1 MRSTTIAALAAA
13 WLLAGCA
20 TPRIEGRDQWLAET
34 QRTFKGRDTEQVLR
48 AAEAVLSSVD
58 NGRFTFLHTPDT
70 LEASREWVQYL
81 VIATVIGRD
90 KFTVTARPGSG
101 GTAVTLRVD
110 RTAQQGRNA
119 GAENLATAATYRL
132 FFNWLGY
139 ALGQEERW
147 ITCDAA
153 EAALGLENAGSPL
166 ANAMCG
172 PGFTAR
178 GGNPVQPRP
187 EWTRTSTQAPARAV
201 TSRDQLR
208 PQRASVIR

>member
-1 MRSTTIAALAAA
+1 MRLTGMAAMAAA
-13 WLLAGCA
+13 ILLSGCA

-58 NGRFTFLHTPDT
+58 TGRVTFLHTADS
-70 LEASREWVQYL
+70 LEASREWMQYL

-90 KFTVTARPGSG
+90 KFTVTTRPAPG

-110 RTAQQGRNA
+110 RTAQQGRNS
-119 GAENLATAATYRL
+119 GAENLSTAATYRL

-147 ITCDAA
+147 ISCDAA

-187 EWTRTSTQAPARAV
+187 EWARVSTQALARAV
-201 TSRDQLR
+201 INRDQLR